1 MGKNYLI
8 IGATSGIGEMCVH
21 KLVIDSDYL
30 LLVGR
35 NKSKLN
41 ELEQQYAGKTR
52 IIPVCYDLM
61 DLDHMETIFQV
72 CTENQIKLDGM
83 VYTAGM
89 DGTWPIKVNNTE
101 QMVQMMTVNCFA
113 FVEAAR
119 KFYSTRISNDAS
131 SIIAISSIA
140 SLMPEV
146 GMSSYSASKAALNS
160 YVKTMA
166 KEYIR
171 RKIRVNAI
179 LPGAVSTPM
188 AREKE
193 SLLKNVTSVAGKGSS
208 PVSDHVQKLGM
219 IPSDIIAAY
228 VEFLLSDQS
237 YYTTGELI
245 TIGAGRV
252 Y

>member
-8 IGATSGIGEMCVH
+8 IGATSGIGEACVH
-21 KLVIDSDYL
+21 KLASDSEHL

-35 NKSKLN
+35 NKYKL
-41 ELEQQYAGKTR
+41 ESLKQQYAEKTT
-52 IIPVCYDLM
+52 ITPICYDLM
-61 DLDHMETIFQV
+61 DLDHMDTIFDE

-83 VYTAGM
+83 VYSAGM
-89 DGTWPIKVNNTE
+89 DGTWPIKVNNTK

-113 FVEAAR
+113 FVETAR
-119 KFYSTRISNDAS
+119 KFYSTRISKEAS
-131 SIIAISSIA
+131 SIIAISSTA
-140 SLMPEV
+140 SLMPDV

-166 KEYIR
+166 KEFIR

-179 LPGAVSTPM
+179 LPGAVCTPM
-188 AREKE
+188 AKEKE
-193 SLLKNVTSVAGKGSS
+193 NLLTSVSSTGKRFSS
-208 PVSDHVQKLGM
+208 AADHVQQLGL

>member
-8 IGATSGIGEMCVH
+8 LGATSGIGETCVH
-21 KLVIDSDYL
+21 RLASDSDHL

-35 NKSKLN
+35 NKDKL
-41 ELEQQYAGKTR
+41 EDLKQQYAGKTT
-52 IIPVCYDLM
+52 ITPICYDLM
-61 DLDHMETIFQV
+61 DLDHMDTIFHT

-83 VYTAGM
+83 VYSAGM
-89 DGTWPIKVNNTE
+89 DGTWPIKVNNTR

-113 FVEAAR
+113 FVETAR
-119 KFYSTRISNDAS
+119 KFYSARISNEES

-140 SLMPEV
+140 SRMPEV

-166 KEYIR
+166 KEFIR

-179 LPGAVSTPM
+179 LPGAVCTPM
-188 AREKE
+188 TKVKE
-193 SLLKNVTSVAGKGSS
+193 NLLTNVTSTGKRFSS
-208 PVSDHVQKLGM
+208 ASDHAQQLGM

>member
-1 MGKNYLI
+1 MEKNYLI
-8 IGATSGIGEMCVH
+8 IGATSGIGEACVH
-21 KLVIDSDYL
+21 KLASDSDHL

-35 NKSKLN
+35 NKDKL
-41 ELEQQYAGKTR
+41 EALEQQYAGKTT
-52 IIPVCYDLM
+52 ITPICYDLM
-61 DLDHMETIFQV
+61 DLDHMDTIFDK

-83 VYTAGM
+83 VYSAGM
-89 DGTWPIKVNNTE
+89 DGTWPIKVNNTK

-113 FVEAAR
+113 FVETVR
-119 KFYSTRISNDAS
+119 KFYSTRVSKEAS
-131 SIIAISSIA
+131 SIIAISSTA
-140 SLMPEV
+140 SLMPDV

-166 KEYIR
+166 KEFIR

-188 AREKE
+188 TKEKE
-193 SLLKNVTSVAGKGSS
+193 NLLTNIASTGKQFSS
-208 PVSDHVQKLGM
+208 ASDHVQQLGL

>member
-8 IGATSGIGEMCVH
+8 IGATSGIGETCVH
-21 KLVIDSDYL
+21 KLAVNSEHL

-35 NKSKLN
+35 NEDKL
-41 ELEQQYAGKTR
+41 EALKQQYAGKVKVF
-52 IIPVCYDLM
+52 PVCYDLM
-61 DLDHMETIFQV
+61 DLDHIDTIFRV

-83 VYTAGM
+83 VYSAGM
-89 DGTWPIKVNNTE
+89 DGTWPVKVNNTK

-113 FVEAAR
+113 FVESAKR
-119 KFYSTRISNDAS
+119 FYSTRISNEES

-166 KEYIR
+166 KEFLR

-193 SLLKNVTSVAGKGSS
+193 SLLKHVTSVRKGE
-208 PVSDHVQKLGM
+208 VSVSEQAQSLGV
-219 IPSDIIAAY
+219 IPSGIIASY

-237 YYTTGELI
+237 CYTTGELI

>member
-8 IGATSGIGEMCVH
+8 IGATSGIGEACVH
-21 KLVIDSDYL
+21 KLAMESDHL
-30 LLVGR
+30 ILVGR
-35 NKSKLN
+35 NKDKL
-41 ELEQQYAGKTR
+41 EALKQQYAGKVKVF
-52 IIPVCYDLM
+52 PVCYDLM
-61 DLDHMETIFQV
+61 DLDHIDTIFRI

-83 VYTAGM
+83 VYSAGM
-89 DGTWPIKVNNTE
+89 DGTWPVKVNNTK

-113 FVEAAR
+113 FVESAKR
-119 KFYSTRISNDAS
+119 FYSSRISNEES
-131 SIIAISSIA
+131 CIIAISSIA

-166 KEYIR
+166 KEFIR

-179 LPGAVSTPM
+179 LPSAVSTPM
-188 AREKE
+188 AKEKE
-193 SLLKNVTSVAGKGSS
+193 NLLTSVSSTGKRFSS
-208 PVSDHVQKLGM
+208 ASDHVQQLGL

>member
-8 IGATSGIGEMCVH
+8 IGATSGIGEACVH
-21 KLVIDSDYL
+21 KLASDSDHL

-35 NKSKLN
+35 NKDKL
-41 ELEQQYAGKTR
+41 EALEQQYAEKAMITP
-52 IIPVCYDLM
+52 ICHDLM
-61 DLDHMETIFQV
+61 DLDHMDIIFDEY
-72 CTENQIKLDGM
+72 TENQIKLDGM
-83 VYTAGM
+83 VYSAGM
-89 DGTWPIKVNNTE
+89 DGTWPIKVNNTK

-113 FVEAAR
+113 FVETAR
-119 KFYSTRISNDAS
+119 KFYSTRVSKEAS
-131 SIIAISSIA
+131 SIIAISSTA
-140 SLMPEV
+140 SLMPDV

-166 KEYIR
+166 KEFIR

-188 AREKE
+188 TKEKE
-193 SLLKNVTSVAGKGSS
+193 NLLTNIASTGKQFSS
-208 PVSDHVQKLGM
+208 ASDHVQQLGL

>member
-1 MGKNYLI
+1 MGKNHLI
-8 IGATSGIGEMCVH
+8 IGATSGIGETCVH
-21 KLVIDSDYL
+21 RLARDSDHL

-35 NKSKLN
+35 NKDKL
-41 ELEQQYAGKTR
+41 EGLKQQYAGKTT
-52 IIPVCYDLM
+52 ITPICYDLM
-61 DLDHMETIFQV
+61 DLDHMDTIFHT

-83 VYTAGM
+83 VYSAGM
-89 DGTWPIKVNNTE
+89 DGTWPIKVNNTK
-101 QMVQMMTVNCFA
+101 QMLQMMTVNCFA
-113 FVEAAR
+113 FVETAR
-119 KFYSTRISNDAS
+119 KFYSARISNEDS

-140 SLMPEV
+140 SLMPDV

-166 KEYIR
+166 KEFIR

-179 LPGAVSTPM
+179 LPGAVCTPM
-188 AREKE
+188 TKEKE
-193 SLLKNVTSVAGKGSS
+193 DLLTNVTSTGKRFSS
-208 PVSDHVQKLGM
+208 ASDHAQQLGM

>member
-8 IGATSGIGEMCVH
+8 IGATSGIGEACVH
-21 KLVIDSDYL
+21 RLATDSDHL
-30 LLVGR
+30 FLVGR
-35 NKSKLN
+35 NKDKL
-41 ELEQQYAGKTR
+41 ETLEQQYAGKTT
-52 IIPVCYDLM
+52 IIPVYYDLT
-61 DLDHMETIFQV
+61 DLDHIETIFDV
-72 CTENQIKLDGM
+72 CIENQIKLDGM
-83 VYTAGM
+83 VYSAGM
-89 DGTWPIKVNNTE
+89 DGTWPVKVNNTK

-113 FVEAAR
+113 FVESAKR
-119 KFYSTRISNDAS
+119 FYSARISNEES

-140 SLMPEV
+140 SQMPDV

-166 KEYIR
+166 KEFIR

-179 LPGAVSTPM
+179 LPSAVSTPM
-188 AREKE
+188 AKEKE
-193 SLLKNVTSVAGKGSS
+193 NLLTSVSSTGKRFSS
-208 PVSDHVQKLGM
+208 ASDHVQQLGL

>member
-1 MGKNYLI
+1 MGKNYLL
-8 IGATSGIGEMCVH
+8 IGSTSGIGETCVH
-21 KLVIDSDYL
+21 KLAMESDYL
-30 LLVGR
+30 ILVGR
-35 NKSKLN
+35 NEDKL
-41 ELEQQYAGKTR
+41 EVLKQQYTEKTK
-52 IIPVCYDLM
+52 ILPVCYDLM
-61 DLDHMETIFQV
+61 DLDHIDTIFRV
-72 CTENQIKLDGM
+72 CTEHQIKLDGM
-83 VYTAGM
+83 VYSAGM
-89 DGTWPIKVNNTE
+89 DGTWPVKVNNTK

-113 FVEAAR
+113 FVESAKR
-119 KFYSTRISNDAS
+119 FYSARISNEES

-140 SLMPEV
+140 SQMPEV

-166 KEYIR
+166 KEFVR

-188 AREKE
+188 TREKE
-193 SLLKNVTSVAGKGSS
+193 SLLKSVTNAGKGGASM
-208 PVSDHVQKLGM
+208 SDHAQKLGM
-219 IPSDIIAAY
+219 IPSDIIASY